1 MCKVSM
7 RQKSVI
13 SLLSSFVLCFFFFH
27 SKADAAEQYVT
38 TATAGVQSQGI
49 YLTISNP
56 QILNPLVT
64 VSSETQKIVLAKFP
78 EIKVEDLTGT
88 NSPWSLKLSATPLTE
103 KAPAGGFKSGTSAI
117 VGNTVQYRVT
127 SETISNSNVARTVS
141 GAVID
146 KMTATLYS
154 GTQSGTTTIN
164 AVNEI
169 TTTITPNKNMV
180 DLINYPTTPTP
191 YETTI
196 TFSVVQG
203 L

>member
-1 MCKVSM
+1 MRKVSM
-7 RQKSVI
+7 RQKRLI
-13 SLLSSFVLCFFFFH
+13 SLLSSFVICIVLFNT
-27 SKADAAEQYVT
+27 KAAAADQYVT

-64 VSSETQKIVLAKFP
+64 VSAETQKIVLAKFP

-88 NSPWSLKLSATPLTE
+88 NSAWSLKLSATPLTE

-117 VGNTVQYRVT
+117 VRNTIQYRVT
-127 SETISNSNVARTVS
+127 SEAISNTNITRTVS

-146 KMTATLYS
+146 KMTATLYG

>member
-1 MCKVSM
+1 M
-7 RQKSVI
+7 RQKRLI
-13 SLLSSFVLCFFFFH
+13 ALLSSFAICMVLFNT
-27 SKADAAEQYVT
+27 KADAADQYVT

-56 QILNPLVT
+56 EILNPLAT
-64 VSSETQKIVLAKFP
+64 VSAETQKIVLAKFP

-88 NSPWSLKLSATPLTE
+88 NSAWSLKLAATPLTE

-117 VGNTVQYRVT
+117 VGNTIQYRVT
-127 SETISNSNVARTVS
+127 SETISNTNITRTVS

-146 KMTATLYS
+146 KMTATVYS
-154 GTQSGTTTIN
+154 GTQSGSTTIN